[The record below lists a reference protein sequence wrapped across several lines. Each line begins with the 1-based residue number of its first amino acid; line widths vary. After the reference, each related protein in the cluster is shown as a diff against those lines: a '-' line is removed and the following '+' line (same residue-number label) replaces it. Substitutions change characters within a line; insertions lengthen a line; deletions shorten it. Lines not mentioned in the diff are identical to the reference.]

1 MSRTTRGA
9 AVCSAILTSA
19 APTNGIQDR
28 VTKIAAV
35 KQSTTPSVLDSVRA
49 LIPEI
54 AAAAADV
61 DRNRA
66 VDPAVVR
73 RLLDTGYFSLLRP
86 QDSGSEGEPDDYLT
100 ATCELSAACVS
111 TGWLA
116 GWLALNSWGL
126 SVRNERVQREI
137 WGDEPRTLLCSSYA
151 PTGRLEAVAGGFRL
165 SGRWTRC
172 TGARHASWL
181 SAAALRVGPDG
192 AAQDFMAVLVPQA
205 DYVIESTWN
214 GLGLRGIG
222 ADDVVISGVFVPA
235 HRAFSWLNFD
245 PNVTARPLDRLPQP
259 TLYTLAGTIPLLGAA
274 QRVLGMRVPD
284 SATPLDPVAMARA
297 DVELS
302 VLQIRRNLADLMDC
316 VRTGGYPD
324 AQLVLRARR
333 DQVMASERAV
343 AAIRT
348 VVHNPGNGA
357 DHLLLDRIW
366 RDVQTAQ
373 RHVSSNVEQVLSVV
387 GRYAMGLN
395 VDDLIW

>member
-1 MSRTTRGA
+1 
-9 AVCSAILTSA
+9 
-19 APTNGIQDR
+19 
-28 VTKIAAV
+28 
-35 KQSTTPSVLDSVRA
+35 

-66 VDPAVVR
+66 VDPQVIE
-73 RLLDTGYFSLLRP
+73 RLHDTGYFALLRP
-86 QDSGSEGEPDDYLT
+86 QGFGEPGGEPDDYLT
-100 ATCELSAACVS
+100 ATCELSSACVS

-126 SVRNERVQREI
+126 SVRNEKVQQEI
-137 WGDEPRTLLCSSYA
+137 WAGEPRTLLCSSYA
-151 PTGRLEAVAGGFRL
+151 PTGRLESVEGGFWL

-172 TGARHASWL
+172 TGAHHASWL

-192 AAQDFMAVLVPQA
+192 AAQDFMAVLVPRA
-205 DYVIESTWN
+205 DYVIEPTWN
-214 GLGLRGIG
+214 GLGLRGIS
-222 ADDVVISGVFVPA
+222 ADDVVISGVFVPK

-245 PNVTARPLDRLPQP
+245 PIAATPLDRLPQP

-274 QRVLGMRVPD
+274 QRVLATRVPD

-316 VRTGGYPD
+316 VRAGGFPD
-324 AQLVLRARR
+324 AELVLRARR

-343 AAIRT
+343 GAIRT
-348 VVHNPGNGA
+348 VVHNPGLDV
-357 DHLLLDRIW
+357 DHVLLERIW

-387 GRYAMGLN
+387 GRFAMGLN

>member
-1 MSRTTRGA
+1 VSQGTT
-9 AVCSAILTSA
+9 S
-19 APTNGIQDR
+19 
-28 VTKIAAV
+28 
-35 KQSTTPSVLDSVRA
+35 SVLESVRA

-66 VDPAVVR
+66 VDPQVIEHLHA
-73 RLLDTGYFSLLRP
+73 TGYFALLRP
-86 QDSGSEGEPDDYLT
+86 QGSEDPGGEPDAYLT
-100 ATCELSAACVS
+100 ATRELSSACVS

-126 SVRNERVQREI
+126 SVRNEKVQQEI

-151 PTGRLEAVAGGFRL
+151 PTGRLEVVDGGFRL

-172 TGARHASWL
+172 TGAHHASWL

-192 AAQDFMAVLVPQA
+192 AAQDFVGVLVPRA

-222 ADDVVISGVFVPA
+222 AEDVVISGVFVPE
-235 HRAFSWLNFD
+235 HRAFSWMNSD
-245 PNVTARPLDRLPQP
+245 PMAAKPLDRLPQP
-259 TLYTLAGTIPLLGAA
+259 TLYTLAGTVPLLGAA
-274 QRVLGMRVPD
+274 QRVLATKMPD
-284 SATPLDPVAMARA
+284 SVTPLDPIAMARA

-302 VLQIRRNLADLMDC
+302 VLQIRRNLADLMAC
-316 VRTGGYPD
+316 VGAGGYPD
-324 AQLVLRARR
+324 AELVLRARR

-343 AAIRT
+343 GAIRT
-348 VVHNPGNGA
+348 VVHNPGTDA
-357 DHLLLDRIW
+357 DHILLERIW

-387 GRYAMGLN
+387 GRFAMGLN